1 MEMMVRAE
9 TCTRSASCCCV
20 SPAATRSVYFSAN
33 SAVNGTVCL
42 AGASICSGLIEAIDR
57 GSLPFGINSLFL
69 VGAALMVATIL
80 SVWRLPQS
88 KPGR

>member
-1 MEMMVRAE
+1 MAPRA
-9 TCTRSASCCCV
+9 TDRT

-42 AGASICSGLIEAIDR
+42 AGASICSGLIETIDR